1 MMVIYGMV
9 RDTTVVFAQTPLLKS
24 QLEELKRLSGTTC
37 TKDALQASVNHYL
50 NCTVIRE
57 REERERE
64 RERKKTGGGLRRRKR
79 IDDMMKKSRGS
90 LNNSLSRAELILG
103 SDQPLYKVAALV
115 EDPTLLRLTFF
126 DQTFFKKN

>member
-37 TKDALQASVNHYL
+37 TKDALQAAVNL

-57 REERERE
+57 REERE

-79 IDDMMKKSRGS
+79 NDDMMKKSRGS